1 MDSIGQVDRRR
12 RNLQVVLFLIILATL
27 PFYCAGFVL
36 LGTAPGA
43 RATPTAR
50 PTTPAALTR
59 TIATSTR
66 VAFPSLTP
74 LPGGGGNL
82 PPTPGQFFPTAAFPT
97 AFFPTSILPT
107 ATFFV
112 FPTSTDAPSLTPYPT
127 DVLFPTATESPIPF
141 PTDPP
146 VVIEPTA
153 TLDVPDSDADGV
165 PDNVDLCPGV
175 PGIPS
180 DGCPPVVPPGGEDT
194 PIPPGS

>member
-1 MDSIGQVDRRR
+1 MNSIGQIDRRR

-66 VAFPSLTP
+66 IAFPSLTP
-74 LPGGGGNL
+74 LPGGGNNL
-82 PPTPGQFFPTAAFPT
+82 LPTPGQFFPTAVFPTVVFPT
-97 AFFPTSILPT
+97 AIVPTS
-107 ATFFV
+107 TFFV

-127 DVLFPTATESPIPF
+127 DAPFPTATESPIPF
-141 PTDPP
+141 PTDP
-146 VVIEPTA
+146 VIIEPTA
-153 TLDVPDSDADGV
+153 TLDIPDTDGDGV
-165 PDNVDLCPGV
+165 PDNIDLCPGV
-175 PGIPS
+175 PGIPP
-180 DGCPPVVPPGGEDT
+180 DGCPPVVTPGGEDT
-194 PIPPGS
+194 PIPPGI